1 MLLKGDDGE
10 KQTSSIVKDDLR
22 QMIGTG
28 KNLIFIAKY
37 HASTY
42 DLIPLYEYLLD
53 SIWICRA
60 SSRVGESI
68 STVGPPRSARGLLDQ
83 KGNVTLLLVLL

>member
-1 MLLKGDDGE
+1 MLLKGDIGE
-10 KQTSSIVKDDLR
+10 KQTSGIVKDGLR

-53 SIWICRA
+53 SI
-60 SSRVGESI
+60 
-68 STVGPPRSARGLLDQ
+68 
-83 KGNVTLLLVLL
+83 

>member
-1 MLLKGDDGE
+1 MNSFFLRDMLLKGDIGE
-10 KQTSSIVKDDLR
+10 KQTSGIVKDDLR

-53 SIWICRA
+53 SI
-60 SSRVGESI
+60 
-68 STVGPPRSARGLLDQ
+68 
-83 KGNVTLLLVLL
+83 